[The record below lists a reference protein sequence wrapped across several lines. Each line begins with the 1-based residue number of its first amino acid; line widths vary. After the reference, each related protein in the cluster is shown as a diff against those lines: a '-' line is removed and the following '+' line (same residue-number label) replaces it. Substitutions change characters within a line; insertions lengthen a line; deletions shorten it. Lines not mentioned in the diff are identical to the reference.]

1 MNKKRE
7 NPKAFSQLNFLRMN
21 QRGQAEGIKS
31 PRALLHREQRA
42 QAALVDSLFF
52 IAIVATICTGLF
64 YFAVNYGLG
73 TESLLNS
80 FYSTDFAMDS
90 LKVITYINV
99 MRDGSAVI
107 IGNPNASSLSSTAT
121 PGGSKEYDYLLALI
135 KEDFSKNKKLGT
147 QTKIAIANT
156 LYSVLKPFDDSVDY
170 AFYISRESTVQGS
183 STYLALILSTHKFYK
198 YDVVNGRN
206 VPIVRRV
213 FYSCE
218 PTNNKALEKNVFPYV
233 GKIDSALGKITL
245 GTGLGNTSPYIIGL
259 HVWVAKQV
267 GVLQDPTSAASEL
280 GCTMLNPLSPTLPY
294 IWDLEP

>member
-1 MNKKRE
+1 MKTENKYKQR
-7 NPKAFSQLNFLRMN
+7 SFLHMN
-21 QRGQAEGIKS
+21 QRG
-31 PRALLHREQRA
+31 

-73 TESLLNS
+73 TENLLNS

-107 IGNPNASSLSSTAT
+107 VGNPSSSSLSTLSTSSPA
-121 PGGSKEYDYLLALI
+121 GSKEYDYLLALI

-183 STYLALILSTHKFYK
+183 STYLALILSTHKFYG
-198 YDVVNGRN
+198 YGMVPVTINGVTTDRN
-206 VPIVRRV
+206 GPLVRRV

-233 GKIDSALGKITL
+233 GQIDSALGKITL

-259 HVWVAKQV
+259 HVWVSKQV
-267 GVLQDPTSAASEL
+267 GVLQDPTAVGSEL
-280 GCTMLNPLSPTLPY
+280 GCTILNPLSPTLPN
-294 IWDLEP
+294 ISDLEP

>member
-1 MNKKRE
+1 MIRGK
-7 NPKAFSQLNFLRMN
+7 LRMN
-21 QRGQAEGIKS
+21 QRGQAGGRSS
-31 PRALLHREQRA
+31 PGDLLHQEQRA

-52 IAIVATICTGLF
+52 IAIIATICTGLF

-80 FYSTDFAMDS
+80 FYSSDFAMDS

-99 MRDGSAVI
+99 MRDGSAVLVS
-107 IGNPNASSLSSTAT
+107 NPSSSSLSTISGTSS
-121 PGGSKEYDYLLALI
+121 PGGAREYDYLLALI
-135 KEDFSKNKKLGT
+135 KEDFSKNKKLGM

-183 STYLALILSTHKFYK
+183 STYLALILSTHKFYR
-198 YDVVNGRN
+198 YDVINDRN
-206 VPIVRRV
+206 VPVVRRV

-259 HVWVAKQV
+259 HVWVSKQV
-267 GVLQDPTSAASEL
+267 GVLQDPAATASEL

-294 IWDLEP
+294 VGDLES

>member
-1 MNKKRE
+1 MISGR
-7 NPKAFSQLNFLRMN
+7 LHMN
-21 QRGQAEGIKS
+21 QRG
-31 PRALLHREQRA
+31 

-73 TESLLNS
+73 TENLLNS
-80 FYSTDFAMDS
+80 FYSADFAMDS

-107 IGNPNASSLSSTAT
+107 VGNPSSSSLSSLSSTPT

-135 KEDFSKNKKLGT
+135 KEDFSKNRKLGT

-183 STYLALILSTHKFYK
+183 STYLALILSTHKFYR
-198 YDVVNGRN
+198 YEVINGRN
-206 VPIVRRV
+206 TPIVRRV

-233 GKIDSALGKITL
+233 GQIDSALGKITL

-259 HVWVAKQV
+259 HVWVSKKV
-267 GVLQDPTSAASEL
+267 GILQDPTNAASEL
-280 GCTMLNPLSPTLPY
+280 GCTVLNPLSPTLPD
-294 IWDLEP
+294 ICDLEPCPNGSP